1 MTPKNKSNLSGDCWH
16 YILNAFD
23 QGIQM
28 DQMLDAEVATLAR
41 ARDRDAV
48 GKLAERYSL
57 MARRVVYRASVITT
71 LLKRSLKRP

>member
-1 MTPKNKSNLSGDCWH
+1 
-16 YILNAFD
+16 
-23 QGIQM
+23 M